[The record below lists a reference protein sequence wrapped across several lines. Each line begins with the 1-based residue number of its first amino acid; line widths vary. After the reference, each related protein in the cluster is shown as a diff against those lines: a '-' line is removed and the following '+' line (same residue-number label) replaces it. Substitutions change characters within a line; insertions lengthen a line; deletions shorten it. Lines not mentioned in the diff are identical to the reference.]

1 MLFSPGSVGNRD
13 KASPTFG
20 HAMKIFLCYCR
31 PYKESF
37 SKEMNKMN
45 NDHDFAWRD
54 QIVRLVSLLVNWKA
68 QAYC

>member
-1 MLFSPGSVGNRD
+1 MFLSPGNVGNSG

-20 HAMKIFLCYCR
+20 HAMKVFLCYCR
-31 PYKESF
+31 PYRESI
-37 SKEMNKMN
+37 STEMN

-54 QIVRLVSLLVNWKA
+54 QIVRLALLLVNWKA